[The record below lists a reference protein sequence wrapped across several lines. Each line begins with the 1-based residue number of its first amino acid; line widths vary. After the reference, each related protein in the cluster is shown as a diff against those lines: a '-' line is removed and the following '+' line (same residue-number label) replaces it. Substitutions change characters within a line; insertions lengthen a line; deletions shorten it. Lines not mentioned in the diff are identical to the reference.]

1 PDRRYRRRRPV
12 LADRGSRGRDGGVV
26 ACRGPVPGRR
36 VRDQPAGRPGPERTR
51 TRGRTGRRTGPAG
64 GADARRRRFRGGDP
78 GRGGHGSDRSDRLRG
93 TGDPAR
99 MPTPGR
105 PGPPVAAAT
114 VRPRRG
120 MPAHR
125 RRRAGT
131 DRGPARGDRRRRHH
145 RPDRG
150 PVLHRHRA
158 PAEGAGTMTTATETT
173 RARVH
178 AGPGAPSPATVAA
191 VATARQAGRR
201 RRHGVLAALT
211 TAVVLALF
219 LSLMVGHTFY
229 SPSEVLGVLLG
240 HDVPGAS
247 FTVSRLRLPRA
258 TMALAAGLAF
268 GMGGVTFQT
277 MLRNPLA
284 SPDIIGITS
293 GASAAAMIGILVF
306 GLSGPVLSAV
316 AIVAG
321 LAVAL
326 LVYLLS
332 YRNGVA
338 GTRLILIGIGFGAMF
353 DSVISYLLGRAASW
367 DLQEAMRWLTGS
379 LNGSDWNQALLVL
392 AALAVLGPVL
402 LGQSRNLSLLGL
414 GDEAAASLGV
424 RTGRT
429 RLIEGTAAVVLV
441 AFATAATW
449 PIAFVAFLSGPIAA
463 RMVGRT
469 RSLVIPAA
477 LTGALLVLIS
487 DLAAQYLLGTR
498 FPVGVVT
505 GVLGAPYLLALI
517 VRTNRTGGAL

>member
-1 PDRRYRRRRPV
+1 
-12 LADRGSRGRDGGVV
+12 
-26 ACRGPVPGRR
+26 
-36 VRDQPAGRPGPERTR
+36 
-51 TRGRTGRRTGPAG
+51 
-64 GADARRRRFRGGDP
+64 
-78 GRGGHGSDRSDRLRG
+78 
-93 TGDPAR
+93 
-99 MPTPGR
+99 
-105 PGPPVAAAT
+105 
-114 VRPRRG
+114 
-120 MPAHR
+120 
-125 RRRAGT
+125 
-131 DRGPARGDRRRRHH
+131 
-145 RPDRG
+145 
-150 PVLHRHRA
+150 
-158 PAEGAGTMTTATETT
+158 MTTATETT
-173 RARVH
+173 RAAVH
-178 AGPGAPSPATVAA
+178 AGAGAPSRATVAA

-284 SPDIIGITS
+284 SPDIIGISS

-402 LGQSRNLSLLGL
+402 LGQSRNLSLLEL

-429 RLIEGTAAVVLV
+429 RLIAVTAAVGLV
-441 AFATAATW
+441 AFATAATG